1 MHWLDVADT
10 VLATT
15 TETGASAEGVAG
27 LAFFGIVGLIVA
39 YVVLTGS
46 SDETDEEGEENG
58 RQRRGLCENCGYEWR
73 PRKSRA
79 ERETDP
85 QCPDCGSTRVSIHY
99 Q

>member
-1 MHWLDVADT
+1 MYWLDAAGT

-15 TETGASAEGVAG
+15 TESGASAEGVAG
-27 LAFFGIVGLIVA
+27 LAFVGFVGLIVA
-39 YVVLTGS
+39 YVVLTDS
-46 SDETDEEGEENG
+46 PDEDGEDDESG

-73 PRKSRA
+73 PRKSRS

-85 QCPDCGSTRVSIHY
+85 QCPDCGSTRVSVHY